1 VKSSSRPKDYHFDDI
16 ALQAVVREGAGVAV
30 SSIEL
35 LHVNTAYVRGLGGIC
50 WADFFA
56 RVDVRDAVAARLVD
70 LPSRLPAMRDC
81 RGMVELPGAE
91 PRSQCETPF
100 ACEFLDRCMA
110 GKPADWIG
118 YLPLSIMGINAIP
131 IPVAVPQTNAVSGT
145 EAWLVLRA
153 TD

>member
-1 VKSSSRPKDYHFDDI
+1 LPSRPSFSS
-16 ALQAVVREGAGVAV
+16 GVAV

-35 LHVNTAYVRGLGGIC
+35 LHVNTAYVRGPGGIC

-81 RGMVELPGAE
+81 LGMVELPGVE
-91 PRSQCETPF
+91 PGSQCETPF
-100 ACEFLDRCMA
+100 ACEFLDRCM

-118 YLPLSIMGINAIP
+118 YLPLSIISINAIP

-145 EAWLVLRA
+145 EARLVLRA